1 MRLTV
6 ETGAIAESQEIEM
19 KESKTASPQDSTWSR
34 TLLHL
39 ILEKAHLM
47 PHEVAMR
54 EKRFGIWN
62 PITWEQFRDLVECFA
77 LGLQCIGLSQGD
89 KVAIIGDNKPEWII
103 AQFGAIAAGG
113 IVTGMYADCLPE
125 EMLYLV
131 RHSDARFLVL
141 RDQEQVDKLL
151 KVWESLKNQVL
162 KVIVWDSR
170 GMSHYYQEYPFLL
183 RFQQLIQEAREKLKE
198 EQGFLQKAVATLNPS
213 APALMLTTSGT
224 TALPKLSMLSHQNLI
239 FAATSYGE
247 MVTMKKGDELL
258 SLAPLPWIGEQLYN
272 VTRFLMVGARYNFPE
287 ETETVRRDLLEL
299 QPFYFGGTPATWELL
314 ISTIQAAMDNADP
327 LKKNLYHWAME
338 VALSC
343 TEAELAGQCL
353 SLWRKSLRSVLN
365 FFVIRPLKN
374 RVGLGRVKM
383 AVTGG
388 GAISPEVFRY
398 FKALGIDLRQVY
410 GQSECAGIATTH
422 RAEDVRPET
431 VGVPIPGVQVRI
443 SPDGEIQ
450 VKGPNVHLGYYKN
463 ETATREGFTHDGFW
477 RTGDAGYMG
486 EDGHL
491 YVFDRF
497 KDLMVLQD
505 GTRFAPQ
512 DIETRLKFSPYIKE
526 AVVCGADRP
535 FVAAIVSIDLENVG
549 NWAKR
554 RGVSYTTLQDLS
566 QRPETYALIRE
577 EIRKL
582 CQRFPENIRVRRFA
596 VLLKELHPDDG
607 ELTRTRKV
615 RRSFVNERY
624 QGLIQDLYSSKEFH
638 HLDIQI
644 RYEDGRL
651 SSFQGKIRLQET

>member
-1 MRLTV
+1 MQPKAEKGFLPEGPKQGSP
-6 ETGAIAESQEIEM
+6 ETTAGASCTSSQ
-19 KESKTASPQDSTWSR
+19 AC
-34 TLLHL
+34 TLVHL
-39 ILEKAHLM
+39 ILENSQSMAQ
-47 PHEVAMR
+47 EVAMR

-62 PITWEQFRDLVECFA
+62 PITWKQFRDKVERFA
-77 LGLQCIGLSQGD
+77 LGLRCLGLREGD
-89 KVAIIGDNKPEWII
+89 KIAIIGDNKPEWII
-103 AQFGAIAAGG
+103 AQFAGIAAGG

-125 EMLYLV
+125 EMLYLAKY
-131 RHSDARFLVL
+131 SDARFLVL

-151 KVWESLKNQVL
+151 RIWESLKDQVV

-170 GMSHYYQEYPFLL
+170 GMSHYYQEYPFLW
-183 RFQQLIQEAREKLKE
+183 RFEQLMEIGQGELAGNP
-198 EQGFLQKAVATLNPS
+198 GFLEKAAAHLNPDS
-213 APALMLTTSGT
+213 AALMLTTSGT
-224 TALPKLSMLSHQNLI
+224 TALPKLSMLSHRNLI
-239 FAATSYGE
+239 FAAESYGQ
-247 MVTMKKGDELL
+247 MVPMRKGDELL

-314 ISTIQAAMDNADP
+314 VSTIQAAMDNADF
-327 LKKNLYHWAME
+327 LKRGLYGRAME
-338 VALSC
+338 IALRY
-343 TEAELAGQCL
+343 TEAELAGQSPGVL
-353 SLWRKSLRSVLN
+353 EKFLRWPLD

-374 RVGLGRVKM
+374 RVGLGRVRM

-388 GAISPEVFRY
+388 GAISPEVFKY

-410 GQSECAGIATTH
+410 GQSECSGIATTH
-422 RAEDVRPET
+422 KGDDVRPET
-431 VGVPIPGVQVRI
+431 VGVPIPGVDVRV
-443 SPDGEIQ
+443 SEEGEIQ
-450 VKGPNVHLGYYKN
+450 VRGPNVHLGYYKN
-463 ETATREGFTHDGFW
+463 VEATRQGFSQDGFW
-477 RTGDAGYMG
+477 RTGDAGYIG

-497 KDLMVLQD
+497 KDLMLLQD

-526 AVVCGADRP
+526 AVVCGAGRP
-535 FVAAIVSIDLENVG
+535 FVTAIVSIDLENVG

-566 QRPETYALIRE
+566 QRPEIYALIGE
-577 EIRKL
+577 EIKKL

-596 VLLKELHPDDG
+596 ILLKELHPDDG

-615 RRSFVNERY
+615 RRAFVNERY
-624 QGLIQDLYSSKEFH
+624 QGLIQDLYSSKDVH

-644 RYEDGRL
+644 RYEDGRF
-651 SSFQGKIRLQET
+651 SSFKGEVHIQEV